1 MLLDCNLLYIICLIH
16 AEPTKPLIEVPD
28 TKRDIP
34 VGDGSPVVM
43 NIGDNVTAASNTT
56 ITIRC
61 PVSGVPKPSVSWKMD
76 DVEIAYFSWKMD
88 DVQSTEGDK
97 FSITDENTLIIKRPG
112 VEVSAKYTCSVENK
126 FGKDY
131 ISSRVTILG

>member
-1 MLLDCNLLYIICLIH
+1 MDT
-16 AEPTKPLIEVPD
+16 EPNKPIIEVPD

-34 VGDGSPVVM
+34 VGDGSPVIM

-61 PVSGVPKPSVSWKMD
+61 PVSGVPNPSVSWKMD
-76 DVEIAYFSWKMD
+76 DI
-88 DVQSTEGDK
+88 QITEGDR
-97 FSITDENTLIIKRPG
+97 FSITDDSTLIIKRPG
-112 VEVSAKYTCSVENK
+112 VEDSAKYTCSVENK

-131 ISSRVTILG
+131 ISSLVNILG